1 MSDTPRTDEIFL
13 DLRKHNCGHAAFEVA
28 IEDVRQLELENAE
41 LKTELKGLRSL
52 FELQHKRVVE
62 ADKLW
67 QKAHDQP
74 NVWPDLGELIDWLL
88 SMAQGCHSCEYGPMC
103 SKEPAICSGCKFAMK
118 KQEGGK
124 NNWRPKRQKGSE

>member
-1 MSDTPRTDEIFL
+1 MSNTPKVDKLAQDYEHLPICANSKIWSLAR
-13 DLRKHNCGHAAFEVA
+13 
-28 IEDVRQLELENAE
+28 ELEKQNAE
-41 LKTELKGLRSL
+41 LKTELKGLQSL

-74 NVWPDLGELIDWLL
+74 KAWPDLGELIDWLL